1 MASGGREQHYGYHG
15 IVWRHVPAS
24 VWLLLLLGGEVNQ
37 VGWVAVTFAAVGS
50 LALLPD
56 LDRVAI
62 ALWID
67 GKETCQGTVTSVR
80 KEICTCE
87 YGTIVRYAHR
97 YRFTLPHGE
106 EQTGISYGRRRVEP
120 ATSVTVEYAR
130 TPPFRSR
137 IKGMWSGRVR
147 SVALPFMLLPGAVGL
162 VLLVHGMRRGVGAIR
177 LLAGGQAGVG
187 TLHSKTRDATTK
199 SYQRSTYRLVFRF
212 LALDGLTY
220 EASCRREYPERLEDQ
235 QQEALVYDPRNPRH
249 AVLLDDLPGSPTI
262 GPDGVIGPA
271 SRVAVAVGLL
281 MPVAGFISLT
291 VCVLLYALPFW
302 YRG

>member
-1 MASGGREQHYGYHG
+1 MAFGGREQHYGYHG
-15 IVWRHVPAS
+15 IVRRHVPAS

-37 VGWVAVTFAAVGS
+37 VGWLAVIFAAVGS

-97 YRFTLPHGE
+97 YRFTLPDGE

-130 TPPFRSR
+130 TLPFRSR

-147 SVALPFMLLPGAVGL
+147 SVVLPFMLLPGAVGL

-177 LLAGGQAGVG
+177 LLAGGQAGLG
-187 TLHSKTRDATTK
+187 TLHSKTLVVAPIK
-199 SYQRSTYRLVFRF
+199 SYQRATYRLVFRF

-220 EASCRREYPERLEDQ
+220 EASCRTEHPERLEDQ

-262 GPDGVIGPA
+262 GPDGAIAPA
-271 SRVAVAVGLL
+271 SRGAVTVRLL
-281 MPVAGFISLT
+281 LPVAGLISLT
-291 VCVLLYALPFW
+291 VCALLYAVRFW
-302 YRG
+302 